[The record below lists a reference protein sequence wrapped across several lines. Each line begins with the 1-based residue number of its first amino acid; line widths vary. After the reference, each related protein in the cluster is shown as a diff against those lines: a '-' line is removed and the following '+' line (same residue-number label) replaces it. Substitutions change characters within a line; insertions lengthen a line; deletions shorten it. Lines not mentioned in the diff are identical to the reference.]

1 LEPQARRVLD
11 VLDAIGPQIANLL
24 ARLTLR
30 KDVAQDLMQELFLK
44 VHRSEGFAAASNPQG
59 YAYRA
64 AVRLGLDWRRSRK
77 ARPDPV
83 ALKVDPPARDQSVLN
98 QLIQAEETERVLDA
112 VSQLEE
118 PYRSACVM
126 RWVQQMEYE
135 AIAPHL
141 GKTPHQVRGL
151 CHWALRRLREQLAG
165 KPEAAEGKED
175 CHVER

>member
-1 LEPQARRVLD
+1 VLD
-11 VLDAIGPQIANLL
+11 VLEAIGPQIANLL

-30 KDVAQDLMQELFLK
+30 KDIAQELMQDLFLK
-44 VHRSEGFAAASNPQG
+44 LHRSEGFAQAGNPQG

-64 AVRLGLDWRRSRK
+64 AVRLGLDWRRART

-83 ALKVDPPARDQSVLN
+83 ALKVDPPVAEESALERVIRL
-98 QLIQAEETERVLDA
+98 EETEQVLDA

-126 RWVQQMEYE
+126 RWIQQMEYE
-135 AIAPHL
+135 AIGACL

-151 CHWALRRLREQLAG
+151 CHWALRQLRERLG
-165 KPEAAEGKED
+165 GETKRTEGKED